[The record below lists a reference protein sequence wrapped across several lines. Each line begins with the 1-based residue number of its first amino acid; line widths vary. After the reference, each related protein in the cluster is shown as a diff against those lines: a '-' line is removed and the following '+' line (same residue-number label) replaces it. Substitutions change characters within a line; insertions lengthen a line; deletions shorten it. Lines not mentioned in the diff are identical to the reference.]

1 MVSDDGLYG
10 SGECRRPQAR
20 PSACPLPKGS
30 LPETLV
36 LCLTDLLR
44 GGHPATGLGI
54 GGLFFALERELVVS
68 VRGESGVNRLNDHRS
83 LSDCRGDPL
92 HRPGA
97 DISNGEDSRKTRLQ
111 KVGSA
116 RERPV
121 FTSQILRRKIRPCLD
136 ELFLVEG
143 KATVKPRGAGNRADH
158 DEEPADGPLH
168 HLAGSGGDHHRPP
181 QEQRGAI
188 VQNDFEE
195 SGEGAGAKLLRV
207 AGHGHPRA
215 ELEEAIVVGLGRNRL
230 LS

>member
-1 MVSDDGLYG
+1 MIGGNTTSNTNCGANGTVGKPGIRARTTPVTTRRMAGGIASRAAMTATAAITTSSTTRVWIIAVISAVVSDDGLYG

-97 DISNGEDSRKTRLQ
+97 DISNGED
-111 KVGSA
+111 
-116 RERPV
+116 
-121 FTSQILRRKIRPCLD
+121 
-136 ELFLVEG
+136 
-143 KATVKPRGAGNRADH
+143 AG
-158 DEEPADGPLH
+158 
-168 HLAGSGGDHHRPP
+168 
-181 QEQRGAI
+181 
-188 VQNDFEE
+188 
-195 SGEGAGAKLLRV
+195 
-207 AGHGHPRA
+207 
-215 ELEEAIVVGLGRNRL
+215 
-230 LS
+230 